1 MSEQSNDY
9 LKNAVASEVSGF
21 QIPVLNLGAL
31 ELPDDKFGCSF
42 ILCGSTRSGKSTI
55 MNYLYKKFFT
65 DYIGTLMSNSLQSD
79 AYNYIKKQ
87 VKTSHHY
94 HPEVLKDCYKINHET
109 KNKYKFLFIIDDVTH
124 TRHDKEI
131 QRLMCLYRNS
141 RMSCI
146 VSGQGLVMMD
156 KLSRGNINYV
166 LLGKM
171 NSSTEIERNV
181 KEFLTGYFPATMR
194 MSEKIQLYKQLTA
207 DYCWLLID
215 NINGVLMRTKLR
227 PEQLIE

>member
-1 MSEQSNDY
+1 
-9 LKNAVASEVSGF
+9 
-21 QIPVLNLGAL
+21 
-31 ELPDDKFGCSF
+31 
-42 ILCGSTRSGKSTI
+42 
-55 MNYLYKKFFT
+55 MNYLYKKFFS
-65 DYIGTLMSNSLQSD
+65 DYISTLMSNSLQSD
-79 AYNYIKKQ
+79 AYNYVKKHC
-87 VKTSHHY
+87 VTSDHY
-94 HPEVLKDCYKINHET
+94 HPELLKDCYRINHET

-166 LLGKM
+166 MLGKM
-171 NSSTEIERNV
+171 NSASEIERNIR
-181 KEFLTGYFPATMR
+181 EFLTAYFPTDMKMAQ
-194 MSEKIQLYKQLTA
+194 KIQLYKELTC

-215 NINGVLMRTKLR
+215 NINGKIMRTKLR
-227 PEQLIE
+227 PEQLIG

>member
-1 MSEQSNDY
+1 
-9 LKNAVASEVSGF
+9 
-21 QIPVLNLGAL
+21 
-31 ELPDDKFGCSF
+31 
-42 ILCGSTRSGKSTI
+42 
-55 MNYLYKKFFT
+55 MNYLFKKFFSG
-65 DYIGTLMSNSLQSD
+65 DYISTLMSNSLQSD
-79 AYNYIKKQ
+79 AYNYVKKYC
-87 VKTSHHY
+87 VTSDHY

-171 NSSTEIERNV
+171 NSASEIERNI
-181 KEFLTGYFPATMR
+181 KEFLTSYFPTTMR
-194 MSEKIQLYKQLTA
+194 MAEKVQLYKELTS

-215 NINGVLMRTKLR
+215 NINGKIMRTKLR
-227 PEQLIE
+227 PEQLIGS